1 MLKSLPTIQQQRC
14 SLARLPLPFQAIRIA
29 VLVPAHNEEMTLG
42 KTLRS
47 VIKAGIL
54 SEDIYVI
61 DDCSSDQTP
70 KVAALYAVHL
80 MQNKVN
86 LGKSAAIKRLLF
98 SLRLTERYDLIALLD
113 ADTVVDPHYFHQIL
127 IQVQIRPDVVL
138 FVGQVKSLRYN
149 WLTSARAFDYTYMH
163 DIYKSAQSRYSMI
176 TVGPGCASVYRSS
189 ALEKIRISNDT
200 LAEDMDWT
208 VQIHRQNLGKT
219 LYVPKAI
226 VYTQDPKTI
235 QDYIRQVRR
244 WYTGTWQVI
253 LKHSIPWR
261 RTRIDLEVG
270 LLCFEGLVYGLLLT
284 LLPLL
289 LPFLFIFHW
298 SWLEKVTLFDLLMFS
313 GLAIYAA
320 FRNRRL
326 DIFLRFPLFYI
337 VRYLNACVFVQS
349 FWRVYL
355 KRKVIKQ
362 WDKVKRYQIV

>member
-1 MLKSLPTIQQQRC
+1 MLKSLPNIQQQHC
-14 SLARLPLPFQAIRIA
+14 SSTHFSLPLQAIRIA
-29 VLVPAHNEEMTLG
+29 VIVPAHNEEMTIG
-42 KTLRS
+42 KTLES

-54 SEDIYVI
+54 SKDVYVI

-70 KVAALYAVHL
+70 KVAACYAVHL
-80 MQNKVN
+80 TQNKIN
-86 LGKSAAIKRLLF
+86 MGKSASIKRLLF
-98 SLRLTERYDLIALLD
+98 SQRLTERYDLIALLD
-113 ADTVVDPHYFHQIL
+113 ADTIVDSCYFQKIL
-127 IQVQIRPDVVL
+127 AQVQTRPDVVL
-138 FVGQVKSLRYN
+138 FIGQVKSLRYN

-208 VQIHRQNLGKT
+208 IQIHRENLGKA
-219 LYVPKAI
+219 LYVPKAV
-226 VYTQDPKTI
+226 VYTQDPKTV

-244 WYTGTWQVI
+244 WYTGTWQVV

-261 RTRIDLEVG
+261 CTRIDLEVG

-289 LPFLFIFHW
+289 LPFLLIFQW
-298 SWLEKVTLFDLLMFS
+298 KWLEKITLFDLLMFS
-313 GLAIYAA
+313 GLAIYASL
-320 FRNRRL
+320 RNRRL

-355 KRKVIKQ
+355 KRKVVKQ